1 MKGEILKLLK
11 ETDGYVSGQ
20 ELCRRFGVSR
30 TAVWKV
36 INQLK
41 EEGYEIEAVRNRGY
55 ALKGAGDVLSEAELL
70 SCLKTE
76 WAGGRTV
83 YFDATD
89 STNIQARRLAEAHAP
104 HGTLVVSDR
113 QDGGK
118 GRRGRSWASPSGV
131 GIWMSLIL
139 RPEIAPSSASMLT
152 LAAALAV
159 REGIQEETGLSP
171 LIKWPNDLVLNGK
184 KICGILTEMSTELM
198 EIQYVITGI
207 GINVNQREFPSEIRD
222 TATSLSLEAGRSFRR
237 SSLIAAILKAFE
249 KDYAA
254 FLKTGDLSLLLEEYN
269 ACLVNRGK
277 EVCILDPSGEYRAVA
292 EGIDESGSLLVTLPD
307 GTRREIISGEVSV
320 RGIYGY
326 V

>member
-76 WAGGRTV
+76 WAGGRIV

-89 STNIQARRLAEAHAP
+89 STNAQAKRLAEAHAP

-207 GINVNQREFPSEIRD
+207 GINVNQREFPPEIRD
-222 TATSLSLEAGRSFRR
+222 TATSLSLEAGRCFRR

>member
-55 ALKGAGDVLSEAELL
+55 VLKGAGDVLSEAELL
-70 SCLKTE
+70 SCLETE
-76 WAGGRTV
+76 WAGGRIV

-89 STNIQARRLAEAHAP
+89 STNAQAKRLAEAHAP

-139 RPEIAPSSASMLT
+139 RPKIDPSLASMLT
-152 LAAALAV
+152 LVAALAV
-159 REGIQEETGLSP
+159 RKGILEETGLSP

-207 GINVNQREFPSEIRD
+207 GINVNQKEFPPEIRD
-222 TATSLSLEAGRSFRR
+222 TATSLSLEAERSFRR

-292 EGIDESGSLLVTLPD
+292 EGIDENGSLLVTLPD

>member
-55 ALKGAGDVLSEAELL
+55 VLKGAGDVLSEAELL

-171 LIKWPNDLVLNGK
+171 LIKWPNDLVLNGM

-207 GINVNQREFPSEIRD
+207 GINVNQREFPPEIRD

-249 KDYAA
+249 KDYTA

>member
-207 GINVNQREFPSEIRD
+207 GINVNQREFPPEIRD

-292 EGIDESGSLLVTLPD
+292 EGIDENGSLLVTLPD

>member
-36 INQLK
+36 VNQLK

-89 STNIQARRLAEAHAP
+89 STNAQAKRLAEAHAP

-207 GINVNQREFPSEIRD
+207 GINVNQREFPPEIRD

-249 KDYAA
+249 KDYTA

>member
-55 ALKGAGDVLSEAELL
+55 VLKGAGDVLSEAELL
-70 SCLKTE
+70 SCLETE
-76 WAGGRTV
+76 WAGGRIV

-89 STNIQARRLAEAHAP
+89 STNAQAKRLAEAHAP

-139 RPEIAPSSASMLT
+139 RPKIDPSLASMLT
-152 LAAALAV
+152 LVAALAV
-159 REGIQEETGLSP
+159 REGIREETGLSP

-207 GINVNQREFPSEIRD
+207 GINVNQKEFPPEIRD

-237 SSLIAAILKAFE
+237 SSLIAAILRVFE
-249 KDYAA
+249 KDYEA

-292 EGIDESGSLLVTLPD
+292 EGIDENGSLLVTLPD

>member
-89 STNIQARRLAEAHAP
+89 STNVQAKRLAEAHAP

-159 REGIQEETGLSP
+159 REGIREETGLSP
-171 LIKWPNDLVLNGK
+171 LIKWPNDLVLNGM

-222 TATSLSLEAGRSFRR
+222 TATSLSLEAGRCFRR

>member
-207 GINVNQREFPSEIRD
+207 GINVNQREFPPEIRD

-249 KDYAA
+249 KDYTA

>member
-184 KICGILTEMSTELM
+184 KICGILTEMNTELM

-207 GINVNQREFPSEIRD
+207 GINVNQREFPPEIRD

>member
-89 STNIQARRLAEAHAP
+89 STNVQAKRLAEAHAP

-159 REGIQEETGLSP
+159 REGIREETGLSP

-222 TATSLSLEAGRSFRR
+222 TATSLSLEAGRCFRR

-249 KDYAA
+249 KDYTA

>member
-89 STNIQARRLAEAHAP
+89 STNVQAKRLAEAHAP

-159 REGIQEETGLSP
+159 REGIREETGLSP

-222 TATSLSLEAGRSFRR
+222 TATSLSLEAGRCFRR

-307 GTRREIISGEVSV
+307 RTRREIISGEVSV

>member
-89 STNIQARRLAEAHAP
+89 STNVQARRLAEAHAP

-171 LIKWPNDLVLNGK
+171 LIKWPNDLVLNGM

-207 GINVNQREFPSEIRD
+207 GINVNQKEFPPEIRD

>member
-89 STNIQARRLAEAHAP
+89 STNAQAKRLAEAHAP

-159 REGIQEETGLSP
+159 REGIREETGLSP
-171 LIKWPNDLVLNGK
+171 LIKWPNDLVLNGM

-207 GINVNQREFPSEIRD
+207 GINVNQREFPPEIRD

-292 EGIDESGSLLVTLPD
+292 EGIDGSGSLLVTLSD

>member
-89 STNIQARRLAEAHAP
+89 STNVQAKRLAEAHAP

-159 REGIQEETGLSP
+159 REGIREETGLSP

-207 GINVNQREFPSEIRD
+207 GINVNQREFPPEIRD

-249 KDYAA
+249 KDYTA

>member
-89 STNIQARRLAEAHAP
+89 STNVQARRLAEAHAP

-159 REGIQEETGLSP
+159 REGIREETGLSP

-222 TATSLSLEAGRSFRR
+222 TATSLSLEAGRCFRR

-249 KDYAA
+249 KDYTA

>member
-89 STNIQARRLAEAHAP
+89 STNVQAKRLAEAHAP

-222 TATSLSLEAGRSFRR
+222 TATSLSLEAERCFRR

>member
-89 STNIQARRLAEAHAP
+89 STNVQAKRLAEAHAP

-159 REGIQEETGLSP
+159 REGIREETGLSP
-171 LIKWPNDLVLNGK
+171 LIKWPNDLVLNGM

-207 GINVNQREFPSEIRD
+207 GINVNQREFPPEIRD

>member
-55 ALKGAGDVLSEAELL
+55 VLKGAGDVLSEAELL

-89 STNIQARRLAEAHAP
+89 STNVQAKRLAEAHAP

-159 REGIQEETGLSP
+159 RKGILEETGLSP

-207 GINVNQREFPSEIRD
+207 GINVNQKEFPPEIRD

-249 KDYAA
+249 KDYTA

>member
-36 INQLK
+36 VNQLK

-76 WAGGRTV
+76 WAGGRIV

-89 STNIQARRLAEAHAP
+89 STNAQAKRLAEAHAP

-222 TATSLSLEAGRSFRR
+222 TATSLSLEAGRCFRR

>member
-89 STNIQARRLAEAHAP
+89 STNVQAKRLAEAHAP

-159 REGIQEETGLSP
+159 REGIREETGLSP

-222 TATSLSLEAGRSFRR
+222 TATSLSLEAGRCFRR

-292 EGIDESGSLLVTLPD
+292 EGIDENGSLLVTLPD

>member
-89 STNIQARRLAEAHAP
+89 STNAQAKRLAEAHAP

-222 TATSLSLEAGRSFRR
+222 TATSLSLEAGRCFRR

-249 KDYAA
+249 KDYTA

>member
-89 STNIQARRLAEAHAP
+89 STNVQAKRLAEAHAP

-159 REGIQEETGLSP
+159 REGIREETGLSP

-207 GINVNQREFPSEIRD
+207 GINVNQREFPPEIRD
-222 TATSLSLEAGRSFRR
+222 TATSLSQEAGRSFRR

>member
-89 STNIQARRLAEAHAP
+89 STNVQAKRLAEAHAP

-207 GINVNQREFPSEIRD
+207 GINVNQREFPPEIRD

-249 KDYAA
+249 KDYTA

>member
-70 SCLKTE
+70 SCLETE
-76 WAGGRTV
+76 WAGGRIV

-89 STNIQARRLAEAHAP
+89 STNAQAKRLAEAHAP

-159 REGIQEETGLSP
+159 REGIREETGLSP

-207 GINVNQREFPSEIRD
+207 GINVNQREFPPEIRD

-249 KDYAA
+249 KDYTA

>member
-89 STNIQARRLAEAHAP
+89 STNVQARRLAEAHAP

-159 REGIQEETGLSP
+159 REGIREETGLSP

-207 GINVNQREFPSEIRD
+207 GINVNQREFPPEIRD

>member
-159 REGIQEETGLSP
+159 REGIREETGLSP
-171 LIKWPNDLVLNGK
+171 LIKWPNDLVLNGM

-207 GINVNQREFPSEIRD
+207 GINVNQREFPPEIRD

>member
-89 STNIQARRLAEAHAP
+89 STNVQARRLAEAHAP

-222 TATSLSLEAGRSFRR
+222 TATSLSLEAGRCFRR

-249 KDYAA
+249 KDYTA

>member
-36 INQLK
+36 VNQLK

-207 GINVNQREFPSEIRD
+207 GINVNQREFPPEIRD

>member
-207 GINVNQREFPSEIRD
+207 GINVNQREFPPEIRD

-249 KDYAA
+249 KDYEA

-277 EVCILDPSGEYRAVA
+277 RF
-292 EGIDESGSLLVTLPD
+292 
-307 GTRREIISGEVSV
+307 VS
-320 RGIYGY
+320 
-326 V
+326 

>member
-36 INQLK
+36 VNQLK

-70 SCLKTE
+70 SCLETE
-76 WAGGRTV
+76 WAGGRIV

-89 STNIQARRLAEAHAP
+89 STNAQAKRLSEAHAP

-222 TATSLSLEAGRSFRR
+222 TATSLSLEAGRCFRR

>member
-89 STNIQARRLAEAHAP
+89 STNVQAKRLAEAHAP

-139 RPEIAPSSASMLT
+139 RPEIDPSLASMLT
-152 LAAALAV
+152 LVAALAV
-159 REGIQEETGLSP
+159 RKGILEETGLSP

-207 GINVNQREFPSEIRD
+207 GINVNQREFPPEIRD

>member
-70 SCLKTE
+70 SCLETE
-76 WAGGRTV
+76 WAGGRIV

-89 STNIQARRLAEAHAP
+89 STNAQAKRLAEAHAP

-207 GINVNQREFPSEIRD
+207 GINVNQREFPPEIRD

-249 KDYAA
+249 KDYTA